1 MKAPGG
7 TTKKNEGPMRT
18 FILMLTAMALVGCT
32 AQPLPRHAQFNQE
45 EYTSYGGFG
54 TGIIYGEAFLTTGVG
69 DVKKAAAGN
78 KVFLNPVTT
87 YSTEWFERHIIGGQL
102 LREPDPRTFRY
113 RHETVTDSDGRF
125 AFENLTLGDYY
136 LACAISWEEPDGY
149 GHASVMGGWAYAKVS
164 LKAGEHKKV
173 VLTR

>member
-7 TTKKNEGPMRT
+7 TAKKKEGPMLM
-18 FILMLTAMALVGCT
+18 LMLTAMALVGCV
-32 AQPLPRHAQFNQE
+32 AQLQPRHAQFNQD

-54 TGIIYGEAFLTTGVG
+54 TGIISGEVFLTTQGS
-69 DVKKAAAGN
+69 DVKKAAGN

-87 YSTEWFERHIIGGQL
+87 YSTEWFKRQIIGGQHL
-102 LREPDPRTFRY
+102 KEPDPRTFPY
-113 RHETVTDSDGRF
+113 HHETVADSDGRF

-136 LACAISWEEPDGY
+136 LACAISWEVPDGY
-149 GHASVMGGWAYAKVS
+149 GHTSVMGGWAYAKVR